1 LCAGILMRIVHYYP
15 RAFIGDGGMTRAV
28 RKLAE
33 ASASAGAS
41 VAIAYAEGAET
52 QREARASKLV
62 DWIPIAHAGAGRLS
76 GPLHPGRAMRGADV
90 LVLHSAWTIGNVRFA
105 AAARKL
111 GIPYV
116 LAPRGAYDP
125 SIVRRHATAKR
136 IWWRLYERDLVLGA
150 RAIHVFFESERA
162 HLEALGYRG
171 RLVVAPNGVEPPDG
185 LRWDGG
191 SGKYVL
197 WFGRFD
203 PEHKGLDLLLHGMRA
218 LAPAERP
225 RLRLLG
231 PDWRGRKQRVRRMVR
246 ELGLDGDV
254 VVGDAVHGTTKWQT
268 LARASGFVYP
278 SRWEGFGNSTAEA
291 ASIGVPTLV
300 TPYPLGTYLAERS
313 GAFLAQATAEGL
325 ADGLRRLRSKDAC
338 AVGARGAEIA
348 AQDLAWPSVG
358 ERWLRQVGEIA

>member
-1 LCAGILMRIVHYYP
+1 MRVVHYYP
-15 RAFIGDGGMTRAV
+15 RAFVGDGGMTRAV

-33 ASASAGAS
+33 ASASAGAR
-41 VAIAYAEGAET
+41 VAIVYAEGAET
-52 QREARASKLV
+52 VREARASKLV
-62 DWIPIAHAGAGRLS
+62 DWIPVRHAGAGRLS
-76 GPLHPGRAMRGADV
+76 GPLDPGRALRGADV
-90 LVLHSAWTIGNVRFA
+90 LVLHSAWTIGNVRFG

-125 SIVRRHATAKR
+125 RIVHRHATAKR
-136 IWWRLYERDLVLGA
+136 VWWRLYERDLVMGA
-150 RAIHVFFESERA
+150 RAIHVFFASERA

-171 RLVVAPNGVEPPDG
+171 PLVVAPNGVEPPAG
-185 LRWDGG
+185 VRWDGG
-191 SGKYVL
+191 SGEYVL

-203 PEHKGLDLLLHGMRA
+203 PEHKGLDLLLRGMRT

-231 PDWRGRKQRVRRMVR
+231 PDWRGRKQQVRRMVR
-246 ELGLDGDV
+246 ELGLDKDV
-254 VVGDAVHGTTKWQT
+254 VVGDPVHGAMKWQT

-300 TPYPLGTYLAERS
+300 TPYPLGMHLAQHG
-313 GAFLAQATAEGL
+313 GAFLAQPTADGL
-325 ADGLRRLRSKDAC
+325 ADGLRRLRSADAC
-338 AVGARGAEIA
+338 AVGARGAEVA

-358 ERWLRQVGEIA
+358 ERWLRQVAAIV

>member
-1 LCAGILMRIVHYYP
+1 MRVVHYYP
-15 RAFIGDGGMTRAV
+15 RAFVGDGGMTRAV

-41 VAIAYAEGAET
+41 VAIVYAEGAET

-62 DWIPIAHAGAGRLS
+62 DWIPIRHAGAGRLS
-76 GPLHPGRAMRGADV
+76 APLHPRHALTGADV
-90 LVLHSAWTIGNVRFA
+90 LVLHSAWTVGNVRFG
-105 AAARKL
+105 AAAREL

-125 SIVRRHATAKR
+125 RIVRRHATAKR
-136 IWWRLYERDLVLGA
+136 LWWRLYERDLVLGA
-150 RAIHVFFESERA
+150 RGIHVFFGSERA

-171 RLVVAPNGVEPPDG
+171 PLVVAPNGVEPPAG
-185 LRWDGG
+185 VRWDGG
-191 SGKYVL
+191 SEEYVL

-203 PEHKGLDLLLHGMRA
+203 PEHKGLDLLLRGMRT
-218 LAPAERP
+218 LASAERP

-231 PDWRGRKQRVRRMVR
+231 PDWRGRKQQVRRMVR

-254 VVGDAVHGTTKWQT
+254 VIGDPVHGATKWQT

-291 ASIGVPTLV
+291 VSIGVPTLV
-300 TPYPLGTYLAERS
+300 TPYPLGMHLAERG
-313 GAFLAQATAEGL
+313 GAFLAQPSADGL
-325 ADGLRRLRSKDAC
+325 AEGLRRLRSADAC

-348 AQDLAWPSVG
+348 AQDLAWPFIG
-358 ERWLRQVGEIA
+358 ERWLRQVGEIV